1 MMPSAPASTWA
12 GRPDVSDIEN
22 FWTAPLADRAAAFA
36 ALREREPVSFFSEPE
51 MSLLPRGPGYWALT
65 RLDDVVEASRN
76 PKILPSVRA
85 PPVSTT
91 SPPRSSSSSTAR

>member
-22 FWTAPLADRAAAFA
+22 LWTAPLADRAAAFA

-65 RLDDVVEASRN
+65 RRQA
-76 PKILPSVRA
+76 
-85 PPVSTT
+85 
-91 SPPRSSSSSTAR
+91 RSSNGSCTTDSRKRWVRNGQRQPSDPALTPDG